1 MSDFDKKLDRIA
13 AAMEQQ
19 SKVITKLIK
28 GTPTGG
34 ADAGLKEA
42 KEKVSLRDQE
52 TVYLEKQLKLLKT
65 QQETTKNIVEKKSV
79 ELELANR
86 ALELQN
92 EHLKKE
98 KKKLEEAT
106 KQTKLA
112 LEKEDLD
119 EKAREAHEESLKLL
133 KEQREEL
140 DKKLVANT
148 KDLEASDK
156 LVASAEQLLTEMKA
170 AGELAGQF
178 AQKFRTPDQRVTKFR
193 GQVTELGGQLKTAF
207 DGGIYSAMNF
217 ADVVGGQ
224 LWDVMIDNMASLVLE
239 VYDAENAFRK
249 ATGAN
254 QEFARGMTETYKATR
269 ELGVSMKD
277 AAAAHEALFK
287 VTTDFTMM
295 SKAERAEL
303 GQNAAM
309 LQKYGI
315 SHQDFAASAQV
326 SIKALGQTA
335 AEAGDTAR
343 ELNAFAQ
350 DIGVP
355 PAQIAADYA
364 QAGSVLG
371 KFGDDGVQ
379 AFKDLSAVSKI
390 TGMDLNKLFDLTAKF
405 DTFEGA
411 ADQAGKLNAALGGN
425 FVNAM
430 DLMME
435 TDPAERFKQIRG
447 AITDA
452 GLSFDDMSYYQK
464 NFYKDAL
471 GLQDVGELANML
483 SGDMSALENQVG
495 KTSAEYAEQAKQAK
509 SLASLQEQWNML
521 VQEMVPIL
529 TPVIDLLRSVMH
541 WFGEN
546 TWALKGLVGAFM
558 LYKAAQ
564 VASWVLSKFSNK
576 TKEDEVQKT
585 QDLAE
590 ATSELAK
597 AQFRQAIAQQ
607 LANGK
612 MGAAVAAASALAYI
626 FFEKSYAS
634 NFIEGVIKFGQAFDA
649 MGDSL
654 ETILEAFSKNAKG
667 ALAFGAAMLQMGAGV
682 AIAALGLA
690 ELARAFGEAG
700 DNAGSAVAAVAIL
713 GVTMIGLA
721 AAITAFVVYTGGT
734 GALAVLA
741 FGAAFLMLGAGVA
754 LAAFGF
760 KAFIE
765 VAQELTLETIMNLSV
780 GIVALGMAL
789 QMFASPLLTL
799 AAWNL
804 VALAGGLTLL
814 GASFMVLEE
823 SQLGLILMVGA
834 FGLLQKMVEAII
846 APFEILASLF
856 TVLGDPVKLMAI
868 GEGFGEIAQEIAN
881 LPVAKTIML
890 TSTLG
895 KASAAA
901 HAINT
906 VGGGEAYAQKVVEAL
921 GATGAPGAAGTPG
934 AAGAPGAAAT
944 TAPRKQELT
953 VNLNLAGKT
962 IDTKVIEIINDKI
975 IRPGW
980 AGGVG

>member
-1 MSDFDKKLDRIA
+1 
-13 AAMEQQ
+13 
-19 SKVITKLIK
+19 
-28 GTPTGG
+28 
-34 ADAGLKEA
+34 
-42 KEKVSLRDQE
+42 
-52 TVYLEKQLKLLKT
+52 
-65 QQETTKNIVEKKSV
+65 
-79 ELELANR
+79 
-86 ALELQN
+86 
-92 EHLKKE
+92 
-98 KKKLEEAT
+98 
-106 KQTKLA
+106 
-112 LEKEDLD
+112 
-119 EKAREAHEESLKLL
+119 
-133 KEQREEL
+133 
-140 DKKLVANT
+140 
-148 KDLEASDK
+148 
-156 LVASAEQLLTEMKA
+156 
-170 AGELAGQF
+170 
-178 AQKFRTPDQRVTKFR
+178 
-193 GQVTELGGQLKTAF
+193 
-207 DGGIYSAMNF
+207 
-217 ADVVGGQ
+217 
-224 LWDVMIDNMASLVLE
+224 
-239 VYDAENAFRK
+239 
-249 ATGAN
+249 
-254 QEFARGMTETYKATR
+254 
-269 ELGVSMKD
+269 
-277 AAAAHEALFK
+277 
-287 VTTDFTMM
+287 
-295 SKAERAEL
+295 
-303 GQNAAM
+303 
-309 LQKYGI
+309 
-315 SHQDFAASAQV
+315 
-326 SIKALGQTA
+326 
-335 AEAGDTAR
+335 
-343 ELNAFAQ
+343 
-350 DIGVP
+350 
-355 PAQIAADYA
+355 
-364 QAGSVLG
+364 
-371 KFGDDGVQ
+371 
-379 AFKDLSAVSKI
+379 
-390 TGMDLNKLFDLTAKF
+390 
-405 DTFEGA
+405 
-411 ADQAGKLNAALGGN
+411 
-425 FVNAM
+425 
-430 DLMME
+430 
-435 TDPAERFKQIRG
+435 
-447 AITDA
+447 
-452 GLSFDDMSYYQK
+452 
-464 NFYKDAL
+464 
-471 GLQDVGELANML
+471 
-483 SGDMSALENQVG
+483 
-495 KTSAEYAEQAKQAK
+495 
-509 SLASLQEQWNML
+509 
-521 VQEMVPIL
+521 MVPIL

-856 TVLGDPVKLMAI
+856 TILGDPIKLMAI

>member
-13 AAMEQQ
+13 SAMEEQN
-19 SKVITKLIK
+19 KVITKLIK
-28 GTPTGG
+28 GTPAGDAG
-34 ADAGLKEA
+34 AGLKEA
-42 KEKVSLRDQE
+42 RERVSLKDQE
-52 TVYLEKQLKLLKT
+52 TAHLERQLKLLKK
-65 QQETTKNIVEKKSV
+65 QQETTKNIVEKKTV

-92 EHLKKE
+92 NHLKKE
-98 KKKLEEAT
+98 KTKLEEAT
-106 KQTKLA
+106 KQVKIA

-119 EKAREAHEESLKLL
+119 EKAKEAHEESLKLL
-133 KEQREEL
+133 KEQREEI
-140 DKKLVANT
+140 DKKLVANK

-193 GQVTELGGQLKTAF
+193 GKVTELGGQLKTAF
-207 DGGIYSAMNF
+207 DGGVYSALNF

-277 AAAAHEALFK
+277 AAAAHESLFR

-315 SHQDFAASAQV
+315 SHQDFATGAQV

-335 AEAGDTAR
+335 SEAGSTAR

-355 PAQIAADYA
+355 PAKIAADYA
-364 QAGSVLG
+364 NAGGVLG
-371 KFGDDGVQ
+371 KFGKDGVQ

-390 TGMDLNKLFDLTAKF
+390 TGMDLQKLFDLTSKF

-483 SGDMSALENQVG
+483 SGDMSSLEKQTG
-495 KTSAEYAEQAKQAK
+495 KTSAAYAEQATQAK

-529 TPVIDLLRSVMH
+529 TPVIELLRNVMH

-546 TWALKGLVGAFM
+546 TWALKGLVYAFM
-558 LYKAAQ
+558 AYKAIQ
-564 VASWVLSKFSNK
+564 VASWILSKFSNK

-597 AQFRQAIAQQ
+597 AQFKQAIAQQ

-634 NFIEGVIKFGQAFDA
+634 NFIEGVIKFGQAFNA

-654 ETILEAFSKNAKG
+654 GGILKAFSKNAKG
-667 ALAFGAAMLQMGAGV
+667 ALAFGAAMLMMGAGV
-682 AIAALGLA
+682 GMAALGIA
-690 ELARAFGEAG
+690 ELARAFGDAG
-700 DNAGSAVAAVAIL
+700 DNAGMAVLAIVVL
-713 GVTMIGLA
+713 GATMIGLA
-721 AAITAFVVYTGGT
+721 SAITTFAVGTGGV
-734 GALAVLA
+734 GVAAVLA
-741 FGAAFLMLGAGVA
+741 FGLAFLMLGAGVA
-754 LAAFGF
+754 LAALGF
-760 KAFIE
+760 KTFVE
-765 VAQELTLETIMNLSV
+765 VAQELTFETIIKLSL
-780 GIVALGMAL
+780 GIVTLGIAL
-789 QMFASPLLTL
+789 QAFASPLLTL
-799 AAWNL
+799 AAYNM

-814 GASFMVLEE
+814 GVSFMVLEE
-823 SQLGLILMVGA
+823 SHLGLILMVGS
-834 FGLLQKMVEAII
+834 FGLLQTMVEAII
-846 APFEILASLF
+846 IPFKILESIFA
-856 TVLGDPVKLMAI
+856 TLGDPVKLMAI

-881 LPVAKTIML
+881 LPAGKTMLL

-906 VGGGEAYAQKVVEAL
+906 VGGGEVYAQKVVEAL
-921 GATGAPGAAGTPG
+921 NTKGAPGAAGAAG
-934 AAGAPGAAAT
+934 AAGASGAGTT

-980 AGGVG
+980 SGGIG